1 MHLLLRTL
9 WILLR
14 ARRRSPLGVWDTSSV
29 PLRALPTDVDI
40 AWHINNGQYFGL
52 FDLGRFDLMARAGL
66 FSEFRRKGWTPV
78 VQAEQ
83 IAFRRSVT
91 LGQAFTVETRCIG
104 MDERAIWFEQRIV
117 VDGDVAVRAFI
128 CTRLRG
134 EGGRPVTNDEIRA
147 LMAEKGHDLSAEP
160 VVPEWLH
167 GWRADV
173 ALPSARTPM
182 PHSWAEAP
190 LAAGLR
196 ERVSRSP
203 RA

>member
-9 WILLR
+9 WVLAR
-14 ARRRSPLGVWDTSSV
+14 ARRRPRLGVWDAASL

-52 FDLGRFDLMARAGL
+52 FDLGRFDLMARAGVMSA
-66 FSEFRRKGWTPV
+66 FQRRGWTPV

-91 LGQAFTVETRCIG
+91 LGQAFSIETKCIG
-104 MDERAIWFEQRIV
+104 LDERAVWFEQRVV

-128 CTRLRG
+128 CTRLRAKDG
-134 EGGRPVTNDEIRA
+134 TPVTNDVVRA
-147 LMAEKGHDLSAEP
+147 ALAEAGHDLSAEP
-160 VVPEWLH
+160 TVPEWLH

-173 ALPSARTPM
+173 ALPSARTPL
-182 PHSWAEAP
+182 PHAWR
-190 LAAGLR
+190 AGADHR
-196 ERVSRSP
+196 
-203 RA
+203 

>member
-14 ARRRSPLGVWDTSSV
+14 ARRRPRLGVWETSSL

-52 FDLGRFDLMARAGL
+52 FDLGRFDLMSRAGIMR
-66 FSEFRRKGWTPV
+66 EFQRRGWTPV

-91 LGQAFTVETRCIG
+91 LWSAFSIETRCIG
-104 MDERAIWFEQRIV
+104 LDERSVWFEQRV
-117 VDGDVAVRAFI
+117 VADGEVHVRAYM

-134 EGGRPVTNDEIRA
+134 KDGVPVTNEEIRSVLA
-147 LMAEKGHDLSAEP
+147 QQGHDMAAEP
-160 VVPEWLH
+160 TLPEWLH
-167 GWRADV
+167 EWRSAV
-173 ALPSARTPM
+173 ALPSARTPA
-182 PHSWAEAP
+182 PHDWTST
-190 LAAGLR
+190 R
-196 ERVSRSP
+196 R
-203 RA
+203 

>member
-14 ARRRSPLGVWDTSSV
+14 ARRRPPLGVWETSSL

-66 FSEFRRKGWTPV
+66 FSEFRGKGWTPV

-91 LGQAFTVETRCIG
+91 LGRAFSVETRCLG

-117 VDGDVAVRAFI
+117 VDGDVAVHAFI
-128 CTRLRG
+128 CTRLRAAD
-134 EGGRPVTNDEIRA
+134 GRPVPNEEIRA
-147 LMAEKGHDLSAEP
+147 LMAQKGHDLSEEP
-160 VVPEWLH
+160 VVPAWLH
-167 GWRADV
+167 DWRAAV

-182 PHSWAEAP
+182 PHSWGEARP
-190 LAAGLR
+190 AAGLR
-196 ERVSRSP
+196 ERLSRAP
-203 RA
+203 RG